1 MFCFSCMIS
10 DFAMLVFL
18 TLPFL
23 FAAGLVLFMATGRES
38 KPTTQ
43 ELLKRREQKKRS
55 EQEENPSVAPHPN
68 QPSKS

>member
-1 MFCFSCMIS
+1 MLS
-10 DFAMLVFL
+10 DFAMIVFL

-23 FAAGLVLFMATGRES
+23 FAGGLVLFMATGRES

-43 ELLKRREQKKRS
+43 ELLRKREEKKRS
-55 EQEENPSVAPHPN
+55 EQVNPVAPQPN

>member
-1 MFCFSCMIS
+1 MIS

-43 ELLKRREQKKRS
+43 ELLKKREEKRRG
-55 EQEENPSVAPHPN
+55 EQENPGIAPHPN

>member
-1 MFCFSCMIS
+1 
-10 DFAMLVFL
+10 
-18 TLPFL
+18 
-23 FAAGLVLFMATGRES
+23 MATGRES